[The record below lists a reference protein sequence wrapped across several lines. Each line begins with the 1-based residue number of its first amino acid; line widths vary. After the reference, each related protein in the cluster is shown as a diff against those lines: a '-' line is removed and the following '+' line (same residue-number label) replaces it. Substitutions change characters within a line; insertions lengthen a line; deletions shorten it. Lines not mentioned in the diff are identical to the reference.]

1 MLISNKIKLYLK
13 GVFFMNT
20 INIGNSS
27 PPTQQKFYQK
37 SWFIYLCMFFLPP
50 VGIIL
55 MWIFNKKSSTKFK
68 VIITLIALSWFGLI
82 LNGRDSSQLNDN
94 NIASTDSKI
103 SNVLLSKKIQT
114 TDVMN
119 GLGDTVIGQRAY
131 IEVTNDEMTS
141 LTLDQFQEFAN
152 TVVKNY
158 DGNYFSIIATD
169 SGKAIFF
176 PGSDITIIQY
186 GIVDDHGMLDDVIGY
201 ILLQDDGSYI
211 YELKS
216 EN

>member
-1 MLISNKIKLYLK
+1 MK

-27 PPTQQKFYQK
+27 SPTKQKFYQK
-37 SWFIYLCMFFLPP
+37 SWFIYLCIFFLPP

-55 MWIFNKKSSTKFK
+55 MWIFNKKSSAKFK
-68 VIITLIALSWFGLI
+68 GIITFIALIWFALM
-82 LNGRDSSQLNDN
+82 LNNKNSSNN
-94 NIASTDSKI
+94 NIASTDSEI

-114 TDVMN
+114 ADVMN
-119 GLGDTVIGQRAY
+119 GLGDAVIGQRSY

-141 LTLDQFQEFAN
+141 LTLEQFQEFTN
-152 TVVKNY
+152 TVVKKY

-169 SGKAIFF
+169 SNKAIFY

-186 GIVDDHGMLDDVIGY
+186 GIADANGMLNEVLGY
-201 ILLQDDGSYI
+201 ILLQDDGSYT
-211 YELKS
+211 YELKDK
-216 EN
+216 N

>member
-1 MLISNKIKLYLK
+1 MLIRNKLKLYLK

-27 PPTQQKFYQK
+27 PPTKQKFYQK

-55 MWIFNKKSSTKFK
+55 MWIFNKKSSAKFK
-68 VIITLIALSWFGLI
+68 GILTFIALIWFALM
-82 LNGRDSSQLNDN
+82 LNNRNSNQPN
-94 NIASTDSKI
+94 NIASTDSEI
-103 SNVLLSKKIQT
+103 SNLLLGKKIQT
-114 TDVMN
+114 ANVMN
-119 GLGDTVIGQRAY
+119 GLGDVVIGQRSY
-131 IEVTNDEMTS
+131 IEVTNDELIS
-141 LTLDQFQEFAN
+141 LTLEQFQEFTN
-152 TVVKNY
+152 TVVKKY

-169 SGKAIFF
+169 SNKAIFF

-186 GIVDDHGMLDDVIGY
+186 GIADSNGMLDEVLGY
-201 ILLQDDGSYI
+201 ILLQDDGSYT
-211 YELKS
+211 YELKD